1 MKRIIASLL
10 IMILCFSCATVL
22 ADEPAELTCLD
33 IPWFST
39 PKEASDIL
47 VKAGII
53 FRGVAF
59 GEKDINT
66 YPTLQNNKDEN
77 GVIRITSNIAADPKD
92 QDCPYMYNLDPD
104 RCTPLSRKL
113 ATIWL
118 VKGINGKY
126 LDNRIAGII
135 LNFTSDKEN
144 RQLVECVIA
153 MSGGA
158 DQEDVLAALE
168 KTYGKPTVEK
178 RKQYIWLGANN
189 TIMICYTPHRQ
200 TQIVFATIDGL
211 NLAETYDIQVPE

>member
-1 MKRIIASLL
+1 MKRIFASLL
-10 IMILCFSCATVL
+10 ILILCLSCTISL
-22 ADEPAELTCLD
+22 AEEPAELTWLD

-39 PKEASDIL
+39 PKEASNIL

-53 FRGVAF
+53 TRGVAF

-66 YPTLQNNKDEN
+66 YPTLQNKKDEN
-77 GVIRITSNIAADPKD
+77 GVICVTSNIAADPKD
-92 QDCPYMYNLDPD
+92 PDCPYMYNLDPD
-104 RCTPLSRKL
+104 RCTSLSRKL

-118 VKGINGKY
+118 MKGINGIY

-144 RQLVECVIA
+144 RQLVECVVA
-153 MSGGA
+153 MSRGA
-158 DQEDVLAALE
+158 KQEDVLAAL
-168 KTYGKPTVEK
+168 KQTYGEPAVEK

-189 TIMICYTPHRQ
+189 TIMICCKPNSQ
-200 TQIVFATIDGL
+200 TYVVFATIDGL